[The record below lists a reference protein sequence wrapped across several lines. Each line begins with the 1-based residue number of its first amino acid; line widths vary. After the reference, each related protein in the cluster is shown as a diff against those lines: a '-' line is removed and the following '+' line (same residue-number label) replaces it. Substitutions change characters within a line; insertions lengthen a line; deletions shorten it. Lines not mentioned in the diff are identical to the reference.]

1 MGKWGIL
8 LFSEEITQLE
18 AFKATLSD
26 PAEIADVEK
35 TIALMKA
42 KQAEKKGE

>member
-1 MGKWGIL
+1 MGDWGWFF
-8 LFSEEITQLE
+8 FSEKITQLE

-35 TIALMKA
+35 TIAIMKA
-42 KQAEKKGE
+42 KQAEKQGE